1 MESPKR
7 GMPVSTPLHW
17 DEVKKGLTPTTYN
30 MNNIF
35 DRLKTEGD
43 LFKPV
48 LEKGI
53 DLKKVLSKLESIA
66 T

>member
-1 MESPKR
+1 
-7 GMPVSTPLHW
+7 
-17 DEVKKGLTPTTYN
+17 

-48 LEKGI
+48 LGKGI
-53 DLKKVLSKLESIA
+53 DLEKVVKKVQSLI
-66 T
+66 